1 MKRIYEPAQIA
12 ALLEK
17 TGAQSH
23 FDTPGLVFQAFCYE
37 KGEYITSPGRQLD
50 WLFFIA
56 QGTVRIYGIHENGSL
71 LPVDQLKNPAL
82 IGDLEYSENGRS
94 FFFAEAATQVTCLAL
109 SVSTYRAQLEQDVRF
124 LHTLLNSYAYKLKIF
139 SAINITSLSI
149 EERVLLY
156 MQTACSQHELNG
168 IESAVLQLRCSRRQL
183 QRVLC
188 KLCSENRIQKVGKG
202 RYRLV

>member
-1 MKRIYEPAQIA
+1 MKRIYDPAQIA

-37 KGEYITSPGRQLD
+37 KGEYIASPGHLLD
-50 WLFFIA
+50 WLLFIA
-56 QGTVRIYGIHENGSL
+56 QGTVRIYGIHENGTL
-71 LPVDQLKNPAL
+71 LPVDQLKKPAL
-82 IGDLEYSENGRS
+82 IGDLEYAEEGHSL
-94 FFFAEAATQVTCLAL
+94 FYAEAATPVTCLAL
-109 SVSTYRAQLEQDVRF
+109 PVSAYRPQLDQDIRF
-124 LHTLLNSYAYKLKIF
+124 LHTLLNSYTYKLKIF
-139 SAINITSLSI
+139 SAISITSVSI

-156 MQTACSQHELNG
+156 MKTACPQHELKG

-188 KLCSENRIQKVGKG
+188 KLCNENRIQKVGKG
-202 RYRLV
+202 RYRLL